1 MLTVRIL
8 EILWK
13 VILHEA
19 NDPDRKRLDVI
30 FKLYKM
36 SVIIKLITVM
46 FDWAPNFKVDMCLVW
61 NKRPLSRLVHEH
73 PGHSTE

>member
-1 MLTVRIL
+1 MLTLRIL

-13 VILHEA
+13 VILYEA

-46 FDWAPNFKVDMCLVW
+46 FD
-61 NKRPLSRLVHEH
+61 
-73 PGHSTE
+73 

>member
-1 MLTVRIL
+1 MLTLRIL

-19 NDPDRKRLDVI
+19 NDPDRKRLEIVI

-36 SVIIKLITVM
+36 SVTIKLITPR
-46 FDWAPNFKVDMCLVW
+46 FD
-61 NKRPLSRLVHEH
+61 
-73 PGHSTE
+73 

>member
-1 MLTVRIL
+1 MLTLRSL

-13 VILHEA
+13 IIVHET

-46 FDWAPNFKVDMCLVW
+46 FD
-61 NKRPLSRLVHEH
+61 
-73 PGHSTE
+73 

>member
-1 MLTVRIL
+1 MLTLRIL

-19 NDPDRKRLDVI
+19 NADPDRKRLDVI

-46 FDWAPNFKVDMCLVW
+46 FD
-61 NKRPLSRLVHEH
+61 
-73 PGHSTE
+73 

>member
-1 MLTVRIL
+1 MLTLRIL

-19 NDPDRKRLDVI
+19 NDPDRRRLDVI

-46 FDWAPNFKVDMCLVW
+46 FD
-61 NKRPLSRLVHEH
+61 
-73 PGHSTE
+73 

>member
-1 MLTVRIL
+1 MLTLRIL

-19 NDPDRKRLDVI
+19 NYPDRKRLDVI

-36 SVIIKLITVM
+36 SVIIKLLLQCLIKHPTS
-46 FDWAPNFKVDMCLVW
+46 NKVPTL
-61 NKRPLSRLVHEH
+61 
-73 PGHSTE
+73 